1 MNKFTLGTYKTQAE
15 AIEGLILWLD
25 VYAEDDLSIEFD
37 GSSYLLK
44 VRQSDDLL

>member
-1 MNKFTLGTYKTQAE
+1 MNKFTLGIYKTQAE
-15 AIEGLILWLD
+15 AIEGLCLWLD

-44 VRQSDDLL
+44 VRASDDLL

>member
-1 MNKFTLGTYKTQAE
+1 MNKFTLGIYKTHA
-15 AIEGLILWLD
+15 AAVEGLTLWLD

-44 VRQSDDLL
+44 VRANDDLL

>member
-1 MNKFTLGTYKTQAE
+1 MNKFTLGIYKTHA
-15 AIEGLILWLD
+15 AAVEGLTLWLD

-44 VRQSDDLL
+44 VRASDDLL

>member
-1 MNKFTLGTYKTQAE
+1 MNKFTLGIYKTHDA
-15 AIEGLILWLD
+15 AVEGLTLWLD

>member
-1 MNKFTLGTYKTQAE
+1 MNKFTLGIYKTHA
-15 AIEGLILWLD
+15 AAVEGLTLWLD

-44 VRQSDDLL
+44 VRQSDDLF

>member
-1 MNKFTLGTYKTQAE
+1 MNKFTLGIYKTHA
-15 AIEGLILWLD
+15 AAVEGLTLWLD